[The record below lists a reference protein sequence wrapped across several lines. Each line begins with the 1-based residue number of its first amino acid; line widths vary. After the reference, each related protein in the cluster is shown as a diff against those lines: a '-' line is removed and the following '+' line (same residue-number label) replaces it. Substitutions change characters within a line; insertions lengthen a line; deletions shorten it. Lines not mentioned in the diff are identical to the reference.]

1 MKRNTPSV
9 TAIASDPFQGF
20 LAAARTLPKIPTAI
34 VILVFLTAICANLL
48 TGMLLPEANQIDLR
62 LRYTAPWP
70 LQGSSPTHLLGTDR
84 LGRDLLSRMIVG
96 ARNSLAV
103 AVVAIFVAATVGTIL
118 GLIAGYLGGWADAV
132 MMRCVDIMLSFPAIL
147 VALVF
152 VVTIGASFWM
162 VVTILA
168 LLLWAHFARL
178 VRGEVLS
185 WKERDFVA
193 LAKVAGASTPRIIV
207 QHLFPNIFNS
217 VVVLATL
224 QIGWAI
230 VVESALSFLGA
241 GIPPPEPT
249 WGNLVAEGRDVL
261 DSAWWISV
269 FPGLAIMLM
278 VLSFNLFGDWLRD
291 VLDPKLR
298 QL

>member
-9 TAIASDPFQGF
+9 TASANDPFQGF
-20 LAAARTLPKIPTAI
+20 LTSARKLPKIPTAI
-34 VILVFLTAICANLL
+34 VVLVFLTAICANLL
-48 TGMLLPEANQIDLR
+48 TGTLLPEANQIDLR
-62 LRYTAPWP
+62 FRYTAPWP

-103 AVVAIFVAATVGTIL
+103 AVVAVFVAAAVGTIL
-118 GLIAGYLGGWADAV
+118 GLIAGYLGSWADAV

-193 LAKVAGASTPRIIV
+193 LAKVAGASPLRIIV

>member
-1 MKRNTPSV
+1 MAPGGVHNLV
-9 TAIASDPFQGF
+9 A
-20 LAAARTLPKIPTAI
+20 AAARLPRIPLVI
-34 VILVFLTAICANLL
+34 VILVFLTALGADVL
-48 TGMLLPEANQIDLR
+48 TGTLLPEANQIDLR
-62 LRYTAPWP
+62 YRYTAPWP

-103 AVVAIFVAATVGTIL
+103 AITAIGFAAAVGTSL
-118 GLIAGYLGGWADAV
+118 GLVSGYFGRWVDALI
-132 MMRCVDIMLSFPAIL
+132 MRCVDIMLSFPAIL

-152 VVTIGASFWM
+152 VVTVGASFWM
-162 VVTILA
+162 VVSILA

-193 LAKVAGASTPRIIV
+193 LAKVAGASPLRILA
-207 QHLFPNIFNS
+207 QHMFPNIFNS
-217 VVVLATL
+217 VVVLSTL
-224 QIGWAI
+224 QVGWAI

-241 GIPPPEPT
+241 GIPPPTPT

-269 FPGLAIMLM
+269 FPGLAIMLV